1 MQKKKVRLSVT
12 EFALPAPRKGSID
25 VHSGFGRSQSI
36 GIELHQ
42 KVQAARLKD
51 FENYQAEVITTH
63 EFEAGDY
70 IFEVSGRMD
79 GFFASDSAGKP
90 VKIEEI
96 KSSFNIYELS
106 KRLKESDGDH
116 PYSLQ
121 LLTYGYI
128 HWLQHQ
134 QKPDMNLHLISSRNE
149 ETLNLYYDLDILK
162 YEEWLARRLD
172 ELCDEAKL
180 AEKRVKRRKKAS
192 ENFEFPFEN
201 PRAGQVEL
209 IQTIES
215 GMKENR
221 PMLLQAP
228 TGLGKT
234 VGVMYPTLQEA
245 LSRGQKLIYLT
256 PKNSQHSVAEDAI
269 DRLQEKGASI
279 KGMTLTAKSKMCFKN
294 EPICNPEYCEY
305 AKDHYT
311 KMHENKLLEK
321 LSKKRRL
328 KASTFKKMGEEF
340 QVCPFELQLDAAQDV
355 DTVIC
360 DYNYVFA
367 PRSAFGRLSS
377 SGLISEGK
385 PNLVI
390 DEAHNLPSRS
400 MDYYSPSLSVA
411 TLENMREDLQLIP
424 RKFRRDALD
433 LLDDCIG
440 VIKACAPPNIQKATQ
455 IQPPTASFLVQDG
468 ELRNFLSS
476 YLGADIEI
484 QPRDPVM
491 RLCYYWSEF
500 TAALEYV
507 QGDHPEFFTTYHP
520 YPASIKI
527 TCCDASEMLKNCY
540 QEYSQVVGFSAT
552 LKPFDFYSQLSVLK
566 REDLKT
572 AEFVSPFP
580 KEHRKLLIIPQISSK
595 YSERDRNY
603 PRIADAIEKITS
615 LKPGNYIAF
624 FPSFEFMEKVYSR
637 IRTPDGFQLLKQ
649 QRHMKRD
656 EIQSVLDQL
665 SDPAGHHILFAV
677 QGGVFSEGVDY
688 PGRMVIGAFVV
699 GPPLPNFDLEREK
712 MREYYETQYEA
723 GFDYAYTYP
732 AMAKAIQAAGRVIRS
747 EKDQGII
754 VLMDNR
760 FIHPSYA
767 KSMPQDWFQ
776 EDPRE
781 AVSDKILQDV
791 RDFWNEA
798 DQRQL

>member
-1 MQKKKVRLSVT
+1 MKKISISVT
-12 EFALPAPRKGSID
+12 EFALPSPRRGSID
-25 VHSGFGRSQSI
+25 VHSGFGRSQSM

-42 KVQAARLKD
+42 KVQAARTKLHS
-51 FENYQAEVITTH
+51 NYQAEVLTSC
-63 EFEAGDY
+63 EFDSADY
-70 IFEVSGRMD
+70 RFEVSGRMD
-79 GFFASDSAGKP
+79 GFFSGEN

-106 KRLKESDGDH
+106 KRLKEADEEH
-116 PYSLQ
+116 PYCLQ

-128 HWLQHQ
+128 YWLQNRK
-134 QKPDMNLHLISSRNE
+134 KPELNLHLISSRNE
-149 ETLNLYYDLDILK
+149 ETLDLRLDLDIPK
-162 YEEWLARRLD
+162 FETWLSRRLE
-172 ELCDEAKL
+172 ELQEEAKL
-180 AEKRVKRRKKAS
+180 AEKRVKRRKKAAKG
-192 ENFEFPFEN
+192 FQFPFTQ
-201 PRAGQVEL
+201 PRSGQIEL

-215 GMKENR
+215 GMQESR

-245 LSRGQKLIYLT
+245 LTRGQKLIYLT

-269 DRLQEKGASI
+269 DRLQEKGAAI
-279 KGMTLTAKSKMCFKN
+279 KGMTLTAKSKMCMKN
-294 EPICNPEYCEY
+294 EPICNPEYCEF

-321 LSKKRRL
+321 LAKKRRL
-328 KASTFKKMGEEF
+328 KASTFKKMAEEF

-411 TLENMREDLQLIP
+411 TLENMREDLRIIP
-424 RKFRRDALD
+424 MRFQRDAMS
-433 LLDDCIG
+433 LLDDCIS
-440 VIKACAPPNIQKATQ
+440 VIRACAPMGASKATQ
-455 IQPPTASFLVQDG
+455 IQPPTASFLVQDA
-468 ELRNFLSS
+468 ELRAFLST
-476 YLGADIEI
+476 YLASDVEI

-520 YPASIKI
+520 QPASIKI
-527 TCCDASEMLKNCY
+527 TCCDASEMLKDCY
-540 QEYSQVVGFSAT
+540 KEYAQVVGFSAT
-552 LKPFDFYSQLSVLK
+552 LKPFEFYSQLSGLK

-580 KEHRKLLIIPQISSK
+580 REHRKLLIIPQISSK
-595 YSERDRNY
+595 YSERERNY
-603 PRIADAIEKITS
+603 PRIAETIEKIVS

-624 FPSFEFMEKVYSR
+624 FPSFDFMERVYAQ
-637 IRTPDGFQLLKQ
+637 IKTPEGFRLLKQ
-649 QRHMKRD
+649 QRSMKRD
-656 EIQSVLDQL
+656 EIQNTLNEL
-665 SDPAGHHILFAV
+665 IDPAGAHILFAV

-712 MREYYETQYEA
+712 MREYYEAQYQS

-747 EKDQGII
+747 ETDQGLI

-760 FIHPSYA
+760 FIQPSFA
-767 KSMPQDWFQ
+767 KSMPQDWF
-776 EDPRE
+776 ETDPRE
-781 AVSDKILQDV
+781 AVSEQILRDV
-791 RDFWNEA
+791 REFWTQA
-798 DQRQL
+798 SLRRHDQDLSV